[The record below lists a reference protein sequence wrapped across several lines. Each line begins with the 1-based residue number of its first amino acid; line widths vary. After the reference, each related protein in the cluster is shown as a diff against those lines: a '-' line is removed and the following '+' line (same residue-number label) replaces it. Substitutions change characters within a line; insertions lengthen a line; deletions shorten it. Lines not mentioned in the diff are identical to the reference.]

1 MRKFLVTSFILKLP
15 MLVMPP
21 VMALVMANAALAS
34 SIITIAVPDQTPSIV
49 SAGKVA
55 AAPVEMT
62 PDAVS
67 ADDTKIL
74 AIGNSVIAV
83 GPDAIPPSHEEVSS
97 ITEKVEWLT
106 GDAPLP
112 LRIGN

>member
-1 MRKFLVTSFILKLP
+1 MVRFPVASFITKL
-15 MLVMPP
+15 LL
-21 VMALVMANAALAS
+21 LVMASAASAS

-49 SAGKVA
+49 SAGQVA

-62 PDAVS
+62 PDTVS

-74 AIGNSVIAV
+74 AIGNSVIAI

-97 ITEKVEWLT
+97 IAEQAEWLT
-106 GDAPLP
+106 DDAPLP
-112 LRIGN
+112 LRGGN